1 MHDQPTDAT
10 TKAALV
16 VAALLTLV
24 AVFLENGSVA
34 WALAPI
40 AFLLVM
46 FAMSRVPLRQS
57 LMGVMFF
64 TLTLENQAES
74 PAGGMYRSPLF
85 NLGKL
90 MLTHMNL
97 TTGVTWM
104 SISGMDV
111 LLIFLMLLVWYRRV
125 TRSTI
130 DGHPVPV
137 PEPMK
142 KLAMLSLVGTTFVWL
157 WGMATGGNFQKSLW
171 QVEKVTYLPILFL
184 LFASALRG
192 TSDYVAVGRVFL
204 TAAFVRASF
213 AIYVMN
219 FAGLKDLPPWATTHH
234 DSMLFACSIV
244 IIVSLLMHRAHK
256 KALTIALLFGPII
269 VWGIIENNRR
279 TAWVQVFLVFITL
292 YFCTP
297 DSPAKRKIK
306 KFALYTSPLSLL
318 YLGIG
323 WRLGTGI
330 FKPVGSIRSAIQ
342 PANDL
347 STMTRDIENYCVAK
361 TIASSPIFGLGYGH
375 RFFELVGLPAMP
387 HPLEPWLPHNS
398 LLGLWF
404 AAGFVGYTAMSL
416 LWTAGVYFG
425 VRAYRE
431 AKNQMNKAI
440 ALVCFGSVL
449 IYLIQCYADLG
460 LGALTGVYMVA
471 PSLAIAGQL
480 AVMTGAWQ
488 AKDVPR
494 QAATARSAPAGV

>member
-1 MHDQPTDAT
+1 MHDEPTDAT
-10 TKAALV
+10 AKGALAA
-16 VAALLTLV
+16 AALLTTI
-24 AVFLENGSVA
+24 AVWIGTGGIA

-40 AFLLVM
+40 AFALVM

-64 TLTLENQAES
+64 TLTLENPAEA

-85 NLGKL
+85 DLGKL

-97 TTGVTWM
+97 TTGVSWM

-111 LLIFLMLLVWYRRV
+111 LLIFLMLLLWFRRV
-125 TRSTI
+125 TRSSI
-130 DGHPVPV
+130 DGQTVPV
-137 PEPMK
+137 PEPLR
-142 KLAMLSLVGTTFVWL
+142 KLAMLSLAGTALIWL
-157 WGMATGGNFQKSLW
+157 WGIARGGDVQKSLW

-192 TSDYVAVGRVFL
+192 TKDYVALGRVFL
-204 TAAFVRASF
+204 TAAFVRACF

-219 FAGLKDLPPWATTHH
+219 FAGLPELPPWATTHH

-244 IIVSLLMHRAHK
+244 ILVSLLMHRQKNAFK
-256 KALTIALLFGPII
+256 ITLLFGPII
-269 VWGIIENNRR
+269 VWGLIENNRR
-279 TAWVQVFLVFITL
+279 TAWVQVFLVFIVL

-306 KFALYTSPLSLL
+306 KFLLYTSPLWLA
-318 YLGIG
+318 YLAVG
-323 WRLGTGI
+323 WQVGTGI
-330 FKPVGSIRSAIQ
+330 FKPVGSIRTAIQ

-347 STMTRDIENYCVAK
+347 STLTRDIENYCVAK
-361 TIASSPIFGLGYGH
+361 TIASAPIMGLGYGH
-375 RFFELVGLPAMP
+375 RFFELVTLPAMP

-425 VRAYRE
+425 VRAYRM
-431 AKNQMNKAI
+431 AQNQMNKAI

-460 LGALTGVYMVA
+460 LGALTGVYMVSG
-471 PSLAIAGQL
+471 SLAIAGQL
-480 AVMTGAWQ
+480 AVVTGAWQ
-488 AKDVPR
+488 EKDAPR
-494 QAATARSAPAGV
+494 RVAPARSAPAGV